1 MAITATRTATAAAR
15 ATKTT
20 TAATTA
26 ATRATTLT
34 TLRLLFVFRPS
45 TEVFIPFSLQRVT
58 RRKLAID

>member
-15 ATKTT
+15 ATKTPTTT
-20 TAATTA
+20 TAIRA
-26 ATRATTLT
+26 ATTLT
-34 TLRLLFVFRPS
+34 TLRQLFVFRPN